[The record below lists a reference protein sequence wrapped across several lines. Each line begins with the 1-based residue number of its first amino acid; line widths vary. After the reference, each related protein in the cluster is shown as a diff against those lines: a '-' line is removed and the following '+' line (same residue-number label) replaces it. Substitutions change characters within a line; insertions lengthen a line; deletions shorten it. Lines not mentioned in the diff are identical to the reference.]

1 MKSFARVFIASDSLL
16 HLVPLDRNSLSRRWP
31 SAPGL
36 SPEKWFP
43 TNMRQAEGPE
53 GPAKACWSS
62 TFQMSKPRDRRWLS
76 PNGFILWHCRGAAM
90 WQTRQAP
97 LCQGRAELTTGPKCG
112 RETCQILQT
121 GYAKLFMHFISICL
135 PAKWGFYH
143 FILIP
148 RFFQNACPTCLFT
161 LVLSVNKLLWS
172 TMSGLQVPV
181 LKALV
186 GLWKWTMKLFQSG
199 TTLIKWFSLVS
210 HRENMDVAHYDVVFC
225 NWKGNTSFELQ
236 VLMLPLSSFYAKIL
250 QEVG

>member
-112 RETCQILQT
+112 RETCQIL
-121 GYAKLFMHFISICL
+121 ADRLCKAFHALHL
-135 PAKWGFYH
+135 
-143 FILIP
+143 
-148 RFFQNACPTCLFT
+148 N
-161 LVLSVNKLLWS
+161 LSSCK
-172 TMSGLQVPV
+172 MGL
-181 LKALV
+181 
-186 GLWKWTMKLFQSG
+186 
-199 TTLIKWFSLVS
+199 
-210 HRENMDVAHYDVVFC
+210 
-225 NWKGNTSFELQ
+225 
-236 VLMLPLSSFYAKIL
+236 LPLYSHSQIFSECVPYVSIHISPVGQQTFMKHHVRVASPCPQGTCWL
-250 QEVG
+250 VEVNNEAFSVWDYTYKMVFFSVPQRKHGCCSLWCCFL